1 MIKWLKYSG
10 VWFTFAVN
18 PYHWRLNFEAHTNPS
33 DLDPAMRLIIVTVG
47 PLTIRIVID
56 DGSY

>member
-10 VWFTFAVN
+10 VWVTLVLN
-18 PYHWRLNFEAHTNPS
+18 PYHWQIAFNYEGPN
-33 DLDPAMRLIIVTVG
+33 DMDPARHHAILSLG
-47 PLTIRIVID
+47 PVNMRIVID

>member
-1 MIKWLKYSG
+1 MKWFKYSG
-10 VWFTFAVN
+10 IWVTFALN
-18 PYHWRLNFEAHTNPS
+18 PMHWKIDFEVHGPS
-33 DLDPAMRLIIVTVG
+33 DMDPAMKLIIGTAG

>member
-1 MIKWLKYSG
+1 MNWLKYSG
-10 VWFTFAVN
+10 IWFSFALN
-18 PYHWRLNFEAHTNPS
+18 PFHWRLDSGFDGPT
-33 DLDPAMRLIIVTVG
+33 DMDPAQYHAFIIVG

>member
-1 MIKWLKYSG
+1 MKWLKYSG
-10 VWFTFAVN
+10 LWVTFALN
-18 PYHWRLNFEAHTNPS
+18 PMHWRISFEVHNS
-33 DLDPAMRLIIVTVG
+33 SEMDPAMTMIIGTVG

>member
-1 MIKWLKYSG
+1 MKWLKYSG
-10 VWFTFAVN
+10 VWVSLALN
-18 PYHWRLNFEAHTNPS
+18 PLHWRINFEVHNS
-33 DLDPAMRLIIVTVG
+33 SEMDPAMTMIIGTVG

>member
-1 MIKWLKYSG
+1 MKWLRYSG
-10 VWFTFAVN
+10 IWVSLAIN
-18 PYHWRLNFEAHTNPS
+18 PLHWRIACEVSGPT
-33 DLDPAMRLIIVTVG
+33 DMDPAMYSGYVSMG

>member
-1 MIKWLKYSG
+1 MNWFKYSG
-10 VWFTFAVN
+10 VWVTFAFN
-18 PYHWRLNFEAHTNPS
+18 PMHWKIDFEVHGPS
-33 DLDPAMRLIIVTVG
+33 DMDPAMKLIIGTAG

>member
-1 MIKWLKYSG
+1 VKWLKYSG
-10 VWFTFAVN
+10 VWVSLALN
-18 PYHWRLNFEAHTNPS
+18 PLHWRINFEVHNS
-33 DLDPAMRLIIVTVG
+33 SEMDPAMTMIIGTVG

>member
-1 MIKWLKYSG
+1 MKWLKYSG
-10 VWFTFAVN
+10 LWVTFALN
-18 PYHWRLNFEAHTNPS
+18 PMHWRISFEVQNPS
-33 DLDPAMRLIIVTVG
+33 DMDPAMTKIIGTVG